1 MKIMKRY
8 IVNLVLY
15 SIVSLWIFSS
25 CEDYDFKDIPDPVI
39 PEDLTPGLKLSQK
52 EIMIDAMGNAQ
63 GFELRSIGGGWSI
76 EPIEETNWIFDYE
89 PKSGDEGNAVVGITL
104 RVNEGMQERYTR
116 MIVRQENT
124 GVTDTVFVGQYT
136 YESKYTRRSDSLAL
150 LVLHE
155 SLNGEGWRNPWN
167 PRKPMTEWSGVTL
180 EEINGEL
187 RVTALLLSDFSLS
200 GNLPNEVGN
209 LRELTSLRI
218 TGKVYKCPNSL
229 INLRKLESL
238 NVNFSDGTEWFLPN
252 DMSSML
258 SLKEFKPGQ
267 LKIPME
273 SFAAFYTLP
282 ALESLSLSTIY
293 LIGDLPEGISKLK
306 HLKSLDLAGTNIYSL
321 PDDIGELAENLT
333 TLNLRGC
340 QALASLGENIGKL
353 VNLKTLTLSGCKVL
367 KELPEGF
374 GNLIQLTAL
383 DLSDCERLER
393 LSSDIGNLQV
403 STLTLRGCKL
413 LKVVPES
420 FGKLDKLTKLNF
432 YDCAALES
440 LPESIGNL
448 TKVTEIDVSQCT
460 ALTSLPASLGQL
472 TGLKKLTMPRTG
484 LTTLPAAISSLSA
497 LEELDVTGKEGT
509 PGIRGVAADVFSGL
523 TKLKKLNA
531 SNNSF
536 SGDLSWL
543 KNLSALQT
551 LRLDGN
557 QLSGQLDLSQFS
569 PNLTDVYLSNNKLEG
584 NLNGISTLTK
594 VRNLYLEHN
603 LLSGELPAELGNC
616 STLSYFYLSNNNI
629 TGTIPV
635 EVAKMNLGYS
645 GLKLN
650 GNRMSGEIP
659 AEVLSS
665 AVWKKLYPETNI
677 YPQQEGYGFSNVK

>member
-1 MKIMKRY
+1 MKTMKRY
-8 IVNLVLY
+8 IINLVLY
-15 SIVSLWIFSS
+15 SIVSLWMFSS

-39 PEDLTPGLKLSQK
+39 PEDMTPGLKLSRN
-52 EIMIDAMGNAQ
+52 EIMIDAMGNSQ

-76 EPIEETNWIFDYE
+76 APIEETAWVFDYE

-104 RVNEGMQERYTR
+104 RVNEEMQERYAKFV
-116 MIVRQENT
+116 VRQENT
-124 GVTDTVFVGQYT
+124 GVTDTILVGQYT
-136 YESKYTRRSDSLAL
+136 YESQYTRRSDSLAL

-155 SLNGEGWRNPWN
+155 SLNGEKWRNPWN

-180 EEINGEL
+180 QEINGEL
-187 RVTALLLSDFSLS
+187 RVTKLLLSDFSLS
-200 GNLPNEVGN
+200 GNLPNEIGN

-258 SLKEFKPGQ
+258 SLKEFLPGQ

-273 SFAAFYTLP
+273 SFAGIYTLP
-282 ALESLSLSTIY
+282 ALEKLTISTIY
-293 LIGDLPEGISKLK
+293 LIGDMPEGISRLK
-306 HLKSLDLAGTNIYSL
+306 QLKSLSLGGTNIYSL
-321 PDDIGELAENLT
+321 PDDIGDLAENLT
-333 TLNLRGC
+333 TLNLNGC
-340 QALASLGENIGKL
+340 QALASLGANIGKL

-374 GNLIQLTAL
+374 GNLTSLTAL
-383 DLSDCERLER
+383 DLSNCEGLER

-413 LKVVPES
+413 LKEIPES
-420 FGKLDKLTKLNF
+420 FGELAKLTKLNF
-432 YDCAALES
+432 YACAALET

-448 TKVTEIDVSQCT
+448 TKVTEIDLSQCT
-460 ALTSLPASLGQL
+460 ALTSLPTSLGQL
-472 TGLKKLTMPRTG
+472 TNLKKLIMPRTG
-484 LTTLPAAISSLSA
+484 LTTLSATISSLSA
-497 LEELDVTGKEGT
+497 LEELDVTGQGGT
-509 PGIRGVAADVFSGL
+509 TGISGVAADVFYGL
-523 TKLKKLNA
+523 TKLKKLSA

-536 SGDLSWL
+536 SGGLSWL

-557 QLSGQLDLSQFS
+557 QLSGQLDLSQFG
-569 PNLTDVYLSNNKLEG
+569 PVLTDVYLSNNKLEG

-594 VRNLYLEHN
+594 VRNLYLDHN
-603 LLSGELPAELGNC
+603 LLSGELPAELRNC
-616 STLSYFYLSNNNI
+616 STLSYLYLNDNNI

-635 EVAKMNLGYS
+635 EIANMNLGYG

-650 GNRMSGEIP
+650 GNKMSGEIP
-659 AEVLSS
+659 AKVLSS

-677 YPQQEGYGFSNVK
+677 YPQQEGYGFSNVQ

>member
-1 MKIMKRY
+1 MKTMKRY
-8 IVNLVLY
+8 IINLVLY
-15 SIVSLWIFSS
+15 SIVSLWMFSS

-39 PEDLTPGLKLSQK
+39 PEDMTPGLKLSRN
-52 EIMIDAMGNAQ
+52 EIMIDAMGNSQ

-76 EPIEETNWIFDYE
+76 APIEETAWVFDYE

-104 RVNEGMQERYTR
+104 RVNEEMQERYAKFV
-116 MIVRQENT
+116 VRQENT
-124 GVTDTVFVGQYT
+124 GVTDTILVGQYT
-136 YESKYTRRSDSLAL
+136 YESQYTRRSDSLAL

-155 SLNGEGWRNPWN
+155 SLNGEKWRNPWN

-180 EEINGEL
+180 QEINGEL
-187 RVTALLLSDFSLS
+187 RVTKLLLSDFSLS
-200 GNLPNEVGN
+200 GNLPNEIGN

-238 NVNFSDGTEWFLPN
+238 NVNFSDGTECFLPN

-258 SLKEFKPGQ
+258 SLKEFLPGQ

-273 SFAAFYTLP
+273 SFAGIYTLP
-282 ALESLSLSTIY
+282 ALEKLTISTIY
-293 LIGDLPEGISKLK
+293 LIGDMPEGISRLK
-306 HLKSLDLAGTNIYSL
+306 QLKSLSLGGTNIYSL
-321 PDDIGELAENLT
+321 PDDIGDLAENLT
-333 TLNLRGC
+333 TLNLNGC
-340 QALASLGENIGKL
+340 QALASLGANIGKL

-374 GNLIQLTAL
+374 GNLTSLTAL
-383 DLSDCERLER
+383 DLSNCEGLER

-413 LKVVPES
+413 LKEIPES
-420 FGKLDKLTKLNF
+420 FGELAKLTKLNF
-432 YDCAALES
+432 YACAALET

-448 TKVTEIDVSQCT
+448 TKVTEIDLSQCT
-460 ALTSLPASLGQL
+460 ALTSLPTSLGQL
-472 TGLKKLTMPRTG
+472 TNLKKLIMPRTG
-484 LTTLPAAISSLSA
+484 LTTLSATISSLSA
-497 LEELDVTGKEGT
+497 LEELDVTGQGGT
-509 PGIRGVAADVFSGL
+509 TGISGVAADVFSGV
-523 TKLKKLNA
+523 TKLKKFSA

-536 SGDLSWL
+536 SGGLSWL

-557 QLSGQLDLSQFS
+557 QLSGQLDLSQFG
-569 PNLTDVYLSNNKLEG
+569 PVLTDVYLSNNKLEG

-594 VRNLYLEHN
+594 VRNLYLDHN

-616 STLSYFYLSNNNI
+616 STLSYLYLNDNNI

-635 EVAKMNLGYS
+635 EIANMNLGYG

-650 GNRMSGEIP
+650 GNKMSGEIP
-659 AEVLSS
+659 AKVLSS

-677 YPQQEGYGFSNVK
+677 YPQQEGYGFSNVQ

>member
-1 MKIMKRY
+1 MKTMKRY
-8 IVNLVLY
+8 IINLVLY
-15 SIVSLWIFSS
+15 SIVSLWMFSS

-39 PEDLTPGLKLSQK
+39 PEDMTPGLKLSRN
-52 EIMIDAMGNAQ
+52 EIMIDAMGNSQ

-76 EPIEETNWIFDYE
+76 APIEETAWVFDYE

-104 RVNEGMQERYTR
+104 RVNEEMQERYAKFV
-116 MIVRQENT
+116 VRQENT
-124 GVTDTVFVGQYT
+124 GVTDTILVGQYT
-136 YESKYTRRSDSLAL
+136 YESQYTRRSDSLAL

-155 SLNGEGWRNPWN
+155 SLNGEKWRNPWN

-180 EEINGEL
+180 QEINGEL
-187 RVTALLLSDFSLS
+187 RVTKLLLSDFSLS
-200 GNLPNEVGN
+200 GNLPNEIGN

-258 SLKEFKPGQ
+258 SLKEFLPGQ

-273 SFAAFYTLP
+273 SFAGIYTLP
-282 ALESLSLSTIY
+282 ALEKLTISTIY
-293 LIGDLPEGISKLK
+293 LIGDMPEGISRLK
-306 HLKSLDLAGTNIYSL
+306 QLKSLSLGGTNIYSL
-321 PDDIGELAENLT
+321 PDDIGDLAENLT
-333 TLNLRGC
+333 TLNLNGC
-340 QALASLGENIGKL
+340 QALASLGANIGKL

-374 GNLIQLTAL
+374 GNLTSLTAL
-383 DLSDCERLER
+383 DLSNCEGLER

-413 LKVVPES
+413 LKEIPES
-420 FGKLDKLTKLNF
+420 FGELAKLTKLNF
-432 YDCAALES
+432 YACAALET

-448 TKVTEIDVSQCT
+448 TKVTEIDLSQCT
-460 ALTSLPASLGQL
+460 ALTSLPTSLGQL
-472 TGLKKLTMPRTG
+472 TNLKKLIMPRTG
-484 LTTLPAAISSLSA
+484 LTTLSATISSLSA
-497 LEELDVTGKEGT
+497 LEELDVTGQGGT
-509 PGIRGVAADVFSGL
+509 TGISGVAAHVFSGL
-523 TKLKKLNA
+523 TKLKKLSA
-531 SNNSF
+531 CNNSF
-536 SGDLSWL
+536 SGGLSWL

-557 QLSGQLDLSQFS
+557 QLSGQLDLSQFG
-569 PNLTDVYLSNNKLEG
+569 PVLTDVYLSNNKLEG

-594 VRNLYLEHN
+594 VRNLYLDHN

-616 STLSYFYLSNNNI
+616 STLSYLYLNDNNI

-635 EVAKMNLGYS
+635 EIANMNLGYG

-650 GNRMSGEIP
+650 GNKMSGEIP
-659 AEVLSS
+659 AKVLSS

-677 YPQQEGYGFSNVK
+677 YPQQEGYGFSNVQ

>member
-1 MKIMKRY
+1 MKTMKRY
-8 IVNLVLY
+8 IINLVLY
-15 SIVSLWIFSS
+15 SIVSLWMFSS

-39 PEDLTPGLKLSQK
+39 PEDMTPGLKLSRN
-52 EIMIDAMGNAQ
+52 EIMIDAMGNSQ

-76 EPIEETNWIFDYE
+76 APIEETAWVFDYE

-104 RVNEGMQERYTR
+104 RVNEKMQERYAKFV
-116 MIVRQENT
+116 VRQENT
-124 GVTDTVFVGQYT
+124 GVTDTILVGQYT
-136 YESKYTRRSDSLAL
+136 YESQYTRRSDSLAL

-155 SLNGEGWRNPWN
+155 SLNGEKWRNPWN

-180 EEINGEL
+180 QEINGEL
-187 RVTALLLSDFSLS
+187 RVTKLLLSDFSLS
-200 GNLPNEVGN
+200 GNLPNEIGN

-258 SLKEFKPGQ
+258 SLKEFLPGQ

-273 SFAAFYTLP
+273 SFAGIYTLP
-282 ALESLSLSTIY
+282 ALEKLTISTIY
-293 LIGDLPEGISKLK
+293 LIGDMPEGISRLK
-306 HLKSLDLAGTNIYSL
+306 QLKSLSLGGTNIYSL
-321 PDDIGELAENLT
+321 PDDIGDLAENLT
-333 TLNLRGC
+333 TLNLNGC
-340 QALASLGENIGKL
+340 QALASLGANIGKL

-374 GNLIQLTAL
+374 GNLTSLTAL
-383 DLSDCERLER
+383 DLSNCEGLER

-413 LKVVPES
+413 LKEIPES
-420 FGKLDKLTKLNF
+420 FGELAKLTKLNF
-432 YDCAALES
+432 YACAALET

-448 TKVTEIDVSQCT
+448 TKVTEIDLSQCT
-460 ALTSLPASLGQL
+460 ALTSLPTSLGQL
-472 TGLKKLTMPRTG
+472 TNLKKLIMPRTG
-484 LTTLPAAISSLSA
+484 LTTLSATISSLSA
-497 LEELDVTGKEGT
+497 LEELDVTGQGGT
-509 PGIRGVAADVFSGL
+509 TGISGVAADVFSGL
-523 TKLKKLNA
+523 TKLSA

-536 SGDLSWL
+536 SGGLSWL

-557 QLSGQLDLSQFS
+557 QLSGQLDLSQFG
-569 PNLTDVYLSNNKLEG
+569 PVLTDVYLSNNKLEG

-594 VRNLYLEHN
+594 VRNLYLDHN

-616 STLSYFYLSNNNI
+616 STLSYLYLNDNNI

-635 EVAKMNLGYS
+635 EIANMNLGYG

-650 GNRMSGEIP
+650 GNKMSGEIP
-659 AEVLSS
+659 AKVLSS

-677 YPQQEGYGFSNVK
+677 YPQQEGYGFSNVQ

>member
-1 MKIMKRY
+1 MKTMKRY
-8 IVNLVLY
+8 IINLVLY
-15 SIVSLWIFSS
+15 SIVSLWMFSS

-39 PEDLTPGLKLSQK
+39 PEDMTPGLKLSRN
-52 EIMIDAMGNAQ
+52 EIMIDAMGNSQ

-76 EPIEETNWIFDYE
+76 APIEETAWVFDYE

-104 RVNEGMQERYTR
+104 RVNEEMQERYAKFV
-116 MIVRQENT
+116 VRQENT
-124 GVTDTVFVGQYT
+124 GVTDTILVGQYT
-136 YESKYTRRSDSLAL
+136 YESQYTRRSDSLAL

-155 SLNGEGWRNPWN
+155 SLNGEKWRNPWN

-180 EEINGEL
+180 QEINGEL
-187 RVTALLLSDFSLS
+187 RVTKLLLSDFSLS
-200 GNLPNEVGN
+200 GNLPNEIGN

-258 SLKEFKPGQ
+258 SLKEFLPGQ

-273 SFAAFYTLP
+273 SFAGIYTLP
-282 ALESLSLSTIY
+282 ALEKLTIY
-293 LIGDLPEGISKLK
+293 LIGDMPEGISRLK
-306 HLKSLDLAGTNIYSL
+306 QLKSLSLGGTNIYSL
-321 PDDIGELAENLT
+321 PDDIGDLAENLT
-333 TLNLRGC
+333 TLNLNGC
-340 QALASLGENIGKL
+340 QALASLGANIGKL

-374 GNLIQLTAL
+374 GNLTSLTAL
-383 DLSDCERLER
+383 DLSNCEGLER

-413 LKVVPES
+413 LKEIPES
-420 FGKLDKLTKLNF
+420 FGELAKLTKLNF
-432 YDCAALES
+432 YACAALET

-448 TKVTEIDVSQCT
+448 TKVTEIDLSQCT
-460 ALTSLPASLGQL
+460 ALTSLPTSLGQL
-472 TGLKKLTMPRTG
+472 TNLKKLIMPRTG
-484 LTTLPAAISSLSA
+484 LTTLSATISSLSA
-497 LEELDVTGKEGT
+497 LEELDVTGQGGT
-509 PGIRGVAADVFSGL
+509 TGISGVAADVFSGL
-523 TKLKKLNA
+523 TKLKKLSA

-536 SGDLSWL
+536 SGGLSWL

-557 QLSGQLDLSQFS
+557 QLSGQLDLSQFG
-569 PNLTDVYLSNNKLEG
+569 PVLTDVYLSNNKLEG

-594 VRNLYLEHN
+594 VRNLYLDHN

-616 STLSYFYLSNNNI
+616 STLSYLYLNDNNI

-635 EVAKMNLGYS
+635 EIANMNLGYG

-650 GNRMSGEIP
+650 GNKMSGEIP
-659 AEVLSS
+659 AKVLSS

-677 YPQQEGYGFSNVK
+677 YPQQEGYGFSNVQ

>member
-1 MKIMKRY
+1 MKTMKRY
-8 IVNLVLY
+8 IINLVLY
-15 SIVSLWIFSS
+15 SIVSLWMFSS

-39 PEDLTPGLKLSQK
+39 PEDMTPGLKLSRN
-52 EIMIDAMGNAQ
+52 EIMIDAMGNSQ

-76 EPIEETNWIFDYE
+76 APIEETAWVFDYE

-104 RVNEGMQERYTR
+104 RVNEEMQERYAKFV
-116 MIVRQENT
+116 VRQENT
-124 GVTDTVFVGQYT
+124 GVTDTILVGQYT
-136 YESKYTRRSDSLAL
+136 YESQYTRRSDSLAL

-155 SLNGEGWRNPWN
+155 SLNGEKWRNPWN

-180 EEINGEL
+180 QEINGEL
-187 RVTALLLSDFSLS
+187 RVTKLLLSDFSLS
-200 GNLPNEVGN
+200 GNLPNEIGN

-258 SLKEFKPGQ
+258 SLKEFLPGQ

-273 SFAAFYTLP
+273 SFAGIYTLP
-282 ALESLSLSTIY
+282 ALEKLTISTIY
-293 LIGDLPEGISKLK
+293 LIGDMPEGISRLK
-306 HLKSLDLAGTNIYSL
+306 QLKSLSLGGTNIYSL
-321 PDDIGELAENLT
+321 PDDIGDLAENLT
-333 TLNLRGC
+333 TLNLNGC
-340 QALASLGENIGKL
+340 QALASLGANIGKL

-374 GNLIQLTAL
+374 GNLTSLTAL
-383 DLSDCERLER
+383 DLSNCEGLER

-403 STLTLRGCKL
+403 STLRGCKL
-413 LKVVPES
+413 LKEIPES
-420 FGKLDKLTKLNF
+420 FGELAKLTKLNF
-432 YDCAALES
+432 YACAALET

-448 TKVTEIDVSQCT
+448 TKVTEIDLSQCT
-460 ALTSLPASLGQL
+460 ALTSLPTSLGQL
-472 TGLKKLTMPRTG
+472 TNLKKLIMPRTG
-484 LTTLPAAISSLSA
+484 LTTLSATISSLSA
-497 LEELDVTGKEGT
+497 LEELDVTGQGGT
-509 PGIRGVAADVFSGL
+509 TGISGVAADVFSGL
-523 TKLKKLNA
+523 TKLKKLSA

-536 SGDLSWL
+536 SGGLSWL

-557 QLSGQLDLSQFS
+557 QLSGQLDLSQFG
-569 PNLTDVYLSNNKLEG
+569 PVLTDVYLSNNKLEG

-594 VRNLYLEHN
+594 VRNLYLDHN

-616 STLSYFYLSNNNI
+616 STLSYLYLNDNNI

-635 EVAKMNLGYS
+635 EIANMNLGYG

-650 GNRMSGEIP
+650 GNKMSGEIP
-659 AEVLSS
+659 AKVLSS

-677 YPQQEGYGFSNVK
+677 YPQQEGYGFSNVQ